1 MQPSPTRTGG
11 RARRCSV
18 FVLGTLLGL
27 LAPPVQAQFAVQ
39 PLQPSPPPPV
49 VPGAPAQAA
58 DHPAPKT
65 APKAASKEAS
75 KEPAKEPGKEGAKDT
90 PREPGKPAAKDTP
103 SRRESAAEAG
113 KLGSGEAKPGKTPA
127 AKPVPMVKMGPALS
141 KAEVFGRAA
150 PSTVLLVAVQDN
162 RWRTTLGVIVSPQG
176 VVVTDSRLLS
186 GVEKGAISGFLYD
199 PSLASDEDPL
209 MYLRTHKERAQK
221 LSIVRVDPEHHLLML
236 QLPVLPPKK
245 VYPYLDLNDTQ
256 GVNPGL
262 DVVALRTRGAQTL
275 AMSSGTI
282 ELKRPDLIEVEPALS
297 VENAGAPL
305 LSQSGRLLGVCIYA
319 DKALHA
325 SGAVRPVE
333 ILRDLLA
340 GRIGGEPVLTSTPTV
355 AESPVDARNAVEAVR
370 IGLGTALAQNFDKPI
385 ALRLHSEF
393 VAAMAVRG
401 RAVVNGFDS
410 VEKLNGILK
419 GLSKGSEA
427 NGKVIGDLFP
437 LLVTERTGGIWMK
450 AGSSYRMVPASA
462 HGVAAI
468 DDQTGTLYATN
479 NHREV
484 MLYDETS
491 VGKSWRMTGLSPAVH
506 LKAGGG
512 QLYAILQDGRVL
524 AADRDGRNS
533 RQLFPRSVKQDKSG
547 LELSQGVLYV
557 LNEGSVYRYRNK
569 KWDAKLQPIA
579 FAMKKL
585 IVSGE
590 NWYGLDEAGRVFSS
604 ATQHY
609 IDRDGNIVDLWGLG
623 PNLLVLTR
631 DNSRFFYNA
640 VDDNWGPWTRW

>member
-1 MQPSPTRTGG
+1 MG
-11 RARRCSV
+11 AV
-18 FVLGTLLGL
+18 LGL
-27 LAPPVQAQFAVQ
+27 LVPRAQAQFAVQ

-49 VPGAPAQAA
+49 VPGAPAQA
-58 DHPAPKT
+58 PA
-65 APKAASKEAS
+65 APSQKPPAKAASKELARDGE
-75 KEPAKEPGKEGAKDT
+75 KDAAKDAPKDAAKPTGKDT
-90 PREPGKPAAKDTP
+90 PARRGPSGPEGGKL
-103 SRRESAAEAG
+103 SAAEA
-113 KLGSGEAKPGKTPA
+113 KA
-127 AKPVPMVKMGPALS
+127 AKPAGKPAPMVKMGPPLS

-150 PSTVLLVAVQDN
+150 PATVLLIAVQDN
-162 RWRTTLGVIVSPQG
+162 RWRTTLGVIVKPQG
-176 VVVTDSRLLS
+176 VVVTDSRLLA
-186 GVEKGAISGFLYD
+186 GVEKGNISGFLYD

-209 MYLRTHKERAQK
+209 MFLRAHKEQEQK
-221 LSIVRVDPEHHLLML
+221 LTIVRVDPERHLLML
-236 QLPVLPPKK
+236 QLPELPPKK
-245 VYPYLDLNDTQ
+245 AYPYLDLNDTQ

-262 DVVALRTRGAQTL
+262 DVVALRTRGTQTL
-275 AMSSGTI
+275 AMTSGSI
-282 ELKRPDLIEVEPALS
+282 DIKRPDLIEIDPGLTVES
-297 VENAGAPL
+297 AGAPL
-305 LSQSGRLLGVCIYA
+305 LSQSGRLLGICIYA

-333 ILRDLLA
+333 VIRDLIE
-340 GRIGGEPVLTSTPTV
+340 GRIGGKPVAQATATV
-355 AESPVDARNAVEAVR
+355 PENPADARNAVEAVR
-370 IGLGTALAQNFDKPI
+370 IGLGAALAQNFDKPI

-393 VAAMAVRG
+393 VAAMALRG

-410 VEKLNGILK
+410 VEKLNAILK
-419 GLSKGSEA
+419 GLSKGSEGKA
-427 NGKVIGDLFP
+427 KVISEYFP
-437 LLVTERTGGIWMK
+437 LLVTERSGSIWMK
-450 AGSSYRMVPASA
+450 AGSSYRMVPASG

-468 DDQTGTLYATN
+468 DDQTGALYATDAR
-479 NHREV
+479 REV
-484 MLYDETS
+484 MLFDESS
-491 VGKSWRMTGLSPAVH
+491 VGKSWRMTGLSPAIH

-524 AADRDGRNS
+524 VADRDGRNS

-557 LNEGSVYRYRNK
+557 LSEGAVYRYRNK

-579 FAMKKL
+579 SAMKKL
-585 IVSGE
+585 IVRGE

-631 DNSRFFYNA
+631 DNNRFFYNA

>member
-1 MQPSPTRTGG
+1 MG
-11 RARRCSV
+11 AV
-18 FVLGTLLGL
+18 LGL
-27 LAPPVQAQFAVQ
+27 LVPPAHAQFAVQ

-49 VPGAPAQAA
+49 VPGAPAQAPA
-58 DHPAPKT
+58 SPSQKPPAKAISKDPVRDGVKDAAKDAPKD
-65 APKAASKEAS
+65 AAK
-75 KEPAKEPGKEGAKDT
+75 PVGKDT
-90 PREPGKPAAKDTP
+90 PARRGPSGPDGGKL
-103 SRRESAAEAG
+103 SAAEA
-113 KLGSGEAKPGKTPA
+113 KA
-127 AKPVPMVKMGPALS
+127 AKPAGKPAPMVKMGPPLS
-141 KAEVFGRAA
+141 KAEVFGRSA
-150 PSTVLLVAVQDN
+150 PATVLLIAVQDN
-162 RWRTTLGVIVSPQG
+162 RWRTTLGVIVKPQG

-186 GVEKGAISGFLYD
+186 GVEKGNISGFLYD

-209 MYLRTHKERAQK
+209 MFLRAHKEQELK
-221 LSIVRVDPEHHLLML
+221 LTIVRVDPERHLLML
-236 QLPVLPPKK
+236 QLPELPPKK
-245 VYPYLDLNDTQ
+245 AYPYLDLNDTQ

-275 AMSSGTI
+275 AMTSGSI
-282 ELKRPDLIEVEPALS
+282 DIKRPDLIEIDPGLTVES
-297 VENAGAPL
+297 AGAPL
-305 LSQSGRLLGVCIYA
+305 LSQSGRLLGICIYA

-333 ILRDLLA
+333 VVRDLIE
-340 GRIGGEPVLTSTPTV
+340 GRIGGKPVAQTTATV
-355 AESPVDARNAVEAVR
+355 PENPSDARNAVEAVR
-370 IGLGTALAQNFDKPI
+370 IGLGAALAQNFDKPI

-393 VAAMAVRG
+393 VAAMALRG

-410 VEKLNGILK
+410 VEKLNAILK
-419 GLSKGSEA
+419 GLSKGSEGKA
-427 NGKVIGDLFP
+427 KVISEYFP
-437 LLVTERTGGIWMK
+437 LLVTERSGSIWMK
-450 AGSSYRMVPASA
+450 AGSSYRMVPASG

-468 DDQTGTLYATN
+468 DDQTGALYATDAR
-479 NHREV
+479 REV
-484 MLYDETS
+484 MLFDESS
-491 VGKSWRMTGLSPAVH
+491 VGKSWRMTGLSPAIH

-524 AADRDGRNS
+524 VADRDGRNS

-557 LNEGSVYRYRNK
+557 LSEGAVYRYRNK

-579 FAMKKL
+579 SAMKKL
-585 IVSGE
+585 IVRGD

-631 DNSRFFYNA
+631 DNNRFFYNA

>member
-1 MQPSPTRTGG
+1 MG
-11 RARRCSV
+11 AV
-18 FVLGTLLGL
+18 LGL
-27 LAPPVQAQFAVQ
+27 LVPRAQAQFAVQ

-49 VPGAPAQAA
+49 VPGAPAQA
-58 DHPAPKT
+58 PATPSQKPP
-65 APKAASKEAS
+65 AKAASKELARDGE
-75 KEPAKEPGKEGAKDT
+75 KDAAKDAPKDAAKPTGKDT
-90 PREPGKPAAKDTP
+90 PARRGPSGPEGGKL
-103 SRRESAAEAG
+103 SAAEA
-113 KLGSGEAKPGKTPA
+113 KA
-127 AKPVPMVKMGPALS
+127 AKPAGKPAPMVKMGPPLS

-150 PSTVLLVAVQDN
+150 PATVLLIAVQDN
-162 RWRTTLGVIVSPQG
+162 RWRTTLGVIVKPQG
-176 VVVTDSRLLS
+176 VVVTDSRLLA
-186 GVEKGAISGFLYD
+186 GVEKGNISGFLYD

-209 MYLRTHKERAQK
+209 MFLRAHKEQEQK
-221 LSIVRVDPEHHLLML
+221 LTIVRVDPERHLLML
-236 QLPVLPPKK
+236 QLPELPPKK
-245 VYPYLDLNDTQ
+245 AYPYLDLNDTQ

-275 AMSSGTI
+275 AMTSGSI
-282 ELKRPDLIEVEPALS
+282 DIKRPDLIEIDPGLTVES
-297 VENAGAPL
+297 AGAPL
-305 LSQSGRLLGVCIYA
+305 LSQSGRLLGICIYA

-333 ILRDLLA
+333 VVRDLIE
-340 GRIGGEPVLTSTPTV
+340 GRIGGKPVAQATATV
-355 AESPVDARNAVEAVR
+355 PENPADARNAVEAVR
-370 IGLGTALAQNFDKPI
+370 IGLGAALAQNFDKPI

-393 VAAMAVRG
+393 VAAMALRG

-410 VEKLNGILK
+410 VEKLNAILK
-419 GLSKGSEA
+419 GLSKGSEGKA
-427 NGKVIGDLFP
+427 KVISEYFP
-437 LLVTERTGGIWMK
+437 LLVTERSGSIWMK
-450 AGSSYRMVPASA
+450 AGSSYRMVPASG

-468 DDQTGTLYATN
+468 DDQTGALYATDAR
-479 NHREV
+479 REV
-484 MLYDETS
+484 MLFDESS
-491 VGKSWRMTGLSPAVH
+491 VGKSWRMTGLSPAIH

-524 AADRDGRNS
+524 VADRDGRNS

-557 LNEGSVYRYRNK
+557 LSEGAVYRYRNK

-579 FAMKKL
+579 SAMKKL
-585 IVSGE
+585 IVRGE

-631 DNSRFFYNA
+631 DNNRFFYNA

>member
-1 MQPSPTRTGG
+1 M
-11 RARRCSV
+11 
-18 FVLGTLLGL
+18 LGL
-27 LAPPVQAQFAVQ
+27 LSPPVWAQFAVQ

-49 VPGAPAQAA
+49 VPGAPPPAA
-58 DHPAPKT
+58 APA
-65 APKAASKEAS
+65 APKAPPKTVSKDV
-75 KEPAKEPGKEGAKDT
+75 AKDPGKEAGKVAAKEATKPVGKDT
-90 PREPGKPAAKDTP
+90 PARKALGPDAGKLSSGEGKPAK
-103 SRRESAAEAG
+103 AAA
-113 KLGSGEAKPGKTPA
+113 T
-127 AKPVPMVKMGPALS
+127 KPVPSVKMGPALS

-150 PSTVLLVAVQDN
+150 PSTVLLIAVQDN

-186 GVEKGAISGFLYD
+186 GVEKGNISGFLYD

-209 MYLRTHKERAQK
+209 MFLRAHKEQQQK
-221 LSIVRVDPEHHLLML
+221 LSIVRVDAERHLLML

-245 VYPYLDLNDTQ
+245 NYPYLDLNDTQ

-275 AMSSGTI
+275 AMASGSI
-282 ELKRPDLIEVEPALS
+282 EIKRPDLIEVEPALT
-297 VENAGAPL
+297 VESAGAPL
-305 LSQSGRLLGVCIYA
+305 LSQSGRLLGICIYA

-333 ILRDLLA
+333 VVRDLLA
-340 GRIGGEPVLTSTPTV
+340 GRIGGEPVAQSTPT
-355 AESPVDARNAVEAVR
+355 APENPVDARNAVEAVR
-370 IGLGTALAQNFDKPI
+370 IGLGALLAQNFDKQI

-393 VAAMAVRG
+393 VAAMALRG
-401 RAVVNGFDS
+401 RAVVSGFDS
-410 VEKLNGILK
+410 VDKLNGMLK
-419 GLSKGSEA
+419 GLSKGSESK
-427 NGKVIGDLFP
+427 GKAISELFP
-437 LLVTERTGGIWMK
+437 LLITERTGGVWMK
-450 AGSSYRMVPASA
+450 VGSSYRMVPASGN
-462 HGVAAI
+462 GVAAI
-468 DDQTGTLYATN
+468 DDQTGTLYATDAR
-479 NHREV
+479 REV
-484 MLYDETS
+484 MMYDETS
-491 VGKSWRMTGLSPAVH
+491 VGKSWRMTGLSPVAY

-524 AADRDGRNS
+524 VSDRDGRNS
-533 RQLFPRSVKQDKSG
+533 RQLFPRSVKLDKAS

-557 LNEGSVYRYRNK
+557 VNEGAVYRYRNK

-579 FAMKKL
+579 SAMKKL
-585 IVSGE
+585 IVRGE